1 MSDNIQDKIFN
12 LCYEM
17 ALRDATL
24 RCAYEG
30 RLDDLRKG
38 DDMKTVVKNYVHLIK
53 DHPDCV
59 DVYSVIV
66 EVTNK
71 APKSKNKSGKVV
83 EFSYGNAQKLVNMTA
98 KYLYIATYFND
109 DYKDKFKNCHC
120 PMDSLIVESLI
131 KNILDKQKGSQ
142 ALALYKQITK
152 RDNKAWITYLRT
164 PWSKMT
170 VEQYKYFQVL
180 VNMIKKNDE
189 DALEY
194 DYSHWHPKES

>member
-71 APKSKNKSGKVV
+71 APKSKNKSENVV

-98 KYLYIATYFND
+98 KYMYIATYFND
-109 DYKDKFKNCHC
+109 VYKDKFKNCHC

-131 KNILDKQKGSQ
+131 ADIKEYKKCDE
-142 ALALYKQITK
+142 ALVLYKDVTG
-152 RDNKAWITYLRT
+152 NKNRAWMSYLRE
-164 PWSKMT
+164 PWSKMD
-170 VEQYKYFQVL
+170 VKQYEFFQEL
-180 VNMIKKNDE
+180 VNMIKMTDE
-189 DALEY
+189 YALEY
-194 DYSHWHPKES
+194 DYTHWYPKES